1 MTHSIIDGR
10 LNPGESVLHS
20 KKAFTLIE
28 LMIVVAII
36 GILAAIAVPNF
47 VKFQC
52 RSKQSEAKGNLKAL
66 YVSQEA
72 FRAESDTYA
81 NITTIPTGT
90 VATNITNSI
99 GFVPK
104 GGKLR
109 YSYAAAGTATSFG
122 ATASAPVGMIADDA
136 DTWTINQ
143 LNVLTNT
150 LNACD

>member
-1 MTHSIIDGR
+1 M
-10 LNPGESVLHS
+10 LQS

-81 NITTIPTGT
+81 SIPPIAAGLVAGT
-90 VATNITNSI
+90 ASTVVNSI

-109 YSYAAAGTATSFG
+109 YTYNATGNNISFG
-122 ATASAPVGMIADDA
+122 ATADASSGAIADAVDE
-136 DTWTINQ
+136 WTITQ
-143 LNVLTNT
+143 LNDLKNTN
-150 LNACD
+150 NACD

>member
-1 MTHSIIDGR
+1 M
-10 LNPGESVLHS
+10 LQS

-52 RSKQSEAKGNLKAL
+52 RAKQSEAKGNLKAL

-72 FRAESDTYA
+72 FRAESDVYSSMTKINA
-81 NITTIPTGT
+81 GT
-90 VATNITNSI
+90 ASLSAVTNKM

-109 YSYAAAGTATSFG
+109 YSYTVGASNATTFA
-122 ATASAPVGMIADDA
+122 ATASAAAGSIADA
-136 DTWTINQ
+136 TDTWAINQ
-143 LNVLTNT
+143 TNALTNT
-150 LNACD
+150 DNACD

>member
-1 MTHSIIDGR
+1 M
-10 LNPGESVLHS
+10 LQS

-52 RSKQSEAKGNLKAL
+52 RAKQSEAKGNLKAL

-72 FRAESDTYA
+72 FRAESDKYSSMDKISA
-81 NITTIPTGT
+81 GTGSLS
-90 VATNITNSI
+90 AITNKM

-109 YSYAAAGTATSFG
+109 YAYTVGTSSSTAFSATAAAAAGS
-122 ATASAPVGMIADDA
+122 IADDK
-136 DTWTINQ
+136 DDWTINQ
-143 LNVLTNT
+143 KNLLTNT
-150 LNACD
+150 NNACD

>member
-1 MTHSIIDGR
+1 M
-10 LNPGESVLHS
+10 LQS

-66 YVSQEA
+66 YVSEEA

-81 NITTIPTGT
+81 AIANIPAGLTAGT
-90 VATNITNSI
+90 ATLANSI
-99 GFVPK
+99 GFAPK

-109 YSYAAAGTATSFG
+109 YSYVAAAGGSTAFTGSAG
-122 ATASAPVGMIADDA
+122 AVAGSIADDA
-136 DTWTINQ
+136 DNWTITQ
-143 LNVLTNT
+143 LNDLKNT